1 MRDFRPLADACCQL
15 NSAFV
20 GLAHSGEL
28 LVAPDADAPVMIYL
42 LGKFRLVKVGE
53 ELPVRGGSKIEALLA
68 RLALSRDRGVQ
79 RGSLISAIWPGRDSL
94 QAGQSLSSLI
104 YSLRRLLG
112 DGIGGAA
119 PVVRDSGFYRLNLE
133 AGIALDVARFEM
145 LAEEGDRRAKAGDE
159 EGAAE
164 AYRGAISFYRG
175 DLAGDGD
182 LAVVIQRE
190 RYRVMYLAI
199 LADLADWSFRSADY
213 QPCLD
218 AALRLLEADPCRE
231 DAHRLVM
238 RCHVR
243 LGYRAQALRQF
254 RLCEEILRA
263 EFRAVPERLTV
274 ALYDQVRL
282 DPAAI

>member
-1 MRDFRPLADACCQL
+1 M
-15 NSAFV
+15 SAV
-20 GLAHSGEL
+20 
-28 LVAPDADAPVMIYL
+28 
-42 LGKFRLVKVGE
+42 
-53 ELPVRGGSKIEALLA
+53 
-68 RLALSRDRGVQ
+68 
-79 RGSLISAIWPGRDSL
+79 WPGRDSS
-94 QAGQSLSSLI
+94 QAGQSLNSLI

-119 PVVRDSGFYRLNLE
+119 PVVQDSGFYRLNLE
-133 AGIALDVARFEM
+133 AGIALDVACFEM
-145 LAEEGDRRAKAGDE
+145 LAEDGDRRAKAGDE

-164 AYRGAISFYRG
+164 AYRQAISFYRG
-175 DLAGDGD
+175 DLTGDTN

-199 LADLADWSFRSADY
+199 LANLADQSFRDADY
-213 QPCLD
+213 EASLD
-218 AALRLLEADPCRE
+218 AALRLLEAEPCRE

-263 EFRAVPERLTV
+263 EFHAVPERLTV
-274 ALYDQVRL
+274 ALYDQIRL
-282 DPAAI
+282 DPTAV

>member
-1 MRDFRPLADACCQL
+1 
-15 NSAFV
+15 
-20 GLAHSGEL
+20 
-28 LVAPDADAPVMIYL
+28 MIYL
-42 LGKFRLVKVGE
+42 LGKFRLVKVGK
-53 ELPVRGGSKIEALLA
+53 ELPIRGGSKAEALLA
-68 RLALSRDRGVQ
+68 RLALSRDRGVE
-79 RGSLISAIWPGRDSL
+79 RGCLMSAVWPGRDSS
-94 QAGQSLSSLI
+94 QAGQSLNSLI

-119 PVVRDSGFYRLNLE
+119 PVVQDSGFYRLNLE
-133 AGIALDVARFEM
+133 AGIALDVACFEM
-145 LAEEGDRRAKAGDE
+145 LAEDGDRRAKAGDE

-164 AYRGAISFYRG
+164 AYRQAISFYRG
-175 DLAGDGD
+175 DLTGDTN

-199 LADLADWSFRSADY
+199 LANLADQSFRDADY
-213 QPCLD
+213 EASLD
-218 AALRLLEADPCRE
+218 AALRLLEAEPCRE

-263 EFRAVPERLTV
+263 EFHAVPERLTV
-274 ALYDQVRL
+274 ALYDQIRL
-282 DPAAI
+282 DPTAV